1 MATRSHPYSVSITQ
15 NPQSQVL
22 QRPRREAAA
31 TSSAP
36 LSKLVVSGLH
46 YEITEQELVKIFKP
60 YGAFARDPAIRYDR
74 SGRSTGFGF
83 VTYENEE
90 DAAVAQKE
98 LDGVLAKGEEIHVK
112 LDHYYPPRAAKDKAE
127 NTNKGGR
134 GGSLLNR
141 IAKESLINRLGDAKE
156 SKKAATPKAEGSS
169 NAKRERPANGRT
181 RSERGVGSG
190 QNNRRQKPKTAD
202 DLDKELDAYNKTAED
217 VDMAA

>member
-1 MATRSHPYSVSITQ
+1 MATRSHPYS
-15 NPQSQVL
+15 
-22 QRPRREAAA
+22 RPRREAAT

-36 LSKLVVSGLH
+36 LSKCIVSGLH

-60 YGAFARDPAIRYDR
+60 YGSFARDPAIRYDR
-74 SGRSTGFGF
+74 SGRSTGFAF

-112 LDHYYPPRAAKDKAE
+112 LDHYYAPRGAKDKA
-127 NTNKGGR
+127 NGPATSAKGGR

-141 IAKESLINRLGDAKE
+141 IEKDSLLNRLSDKSSGKDA
-156 SKKAATPKAEGSS
+156 SKAAAPKTDRAGPARS
-169 NAKRERPANGRT
+169 ERPANGRT
-181 RSERGVGSG
+181 RSERGVGSR
-190 QNNRRQKPKTAD
+190 QSARRQKPKTAE
-202 DLDKELDAYNKTAED
+202 DLDKELDAYTKTAED

>member
-1 MATRSHPYSVSITQ
+1 MATRTHPYS
-15 NPQSQVL
+15 
-22 QRPRREAAA
+22 RPRREAAPS
-31 TSSAP
+31 SSAP
-36 LSKLVVSGLH
+36 LSKLIVSGLH

-112 LDHYYPPRAAKDKAE
+112 LDHYYAPRAAKDKA
-127 NTNKGGR
+127 NGTATSAKGGR
-134 GGSLLNR
+134 GGSGGSLLNR
-141 IAKESLINRLGDAKE
+141 IEKESLLNRMGDK
-156 SKKAATPKAEGSS
+156 SKDKDASKAAAPKTDGAGP
-169 NAKRERPANGRT
+169 ARRERPANGRT
-181 RSERGVGSG
+181 RSERGVGSR
-190 QNNRRQKPKTAD
+190 QSARRPKPKTAE
-202 DLDKELDAYNKTAED
+202 DLDKELDAYSKTAED